1 MINIVSNTE
10 GNDAS
15 QNKQTH
21 PPPKKN
27 EQQKT
32 MVMEEEKN
40 KNSKLGGPKLGY
52 CVILC
57 FTVY

>member
-1 MINIVSNTE
+1 
-10 GNDAS
+10 
-15 QNKQTH
+15 
-21 PPPKKN
+21 
-27 EQQKT
+27 

-57 FTVY
+57 FTVLRKLNQTFPRIY